1 MLSPNQKEFRYFNL
15 SKSKYTT
22 KSPTNA
28 LNQSPKDR
36 TGKNNHTE
44 LIQHYDFD
52 KESIAST
59 YDSSQR
65 TGLNKNIRSD
75 TNIFRHQK
83 NSDYATHSYNL
94 EK

>member
-15 SKSKYTT
+15 SKSKYSA

-28 LNQSPKDR
+28 SNLSPKE
-36 TGKNNHTE
+36 GMPKNNHTE
-44 LIQHYDFD
+44 FVQHYDFD

-65 TGLNKNIRSD
+65 TGLKNIRSD

-83 NSDYATHSYNL
+83 NPDHSAHTYNL
-94 EK
+94 DK